1 MDKKASEILKKFIKE
16 EIGRSYHTKD
26 NMSYTFDD
34 YADYDIEIN
43 SNQSGDFFL
52 NVFYSGKKIAP
63 TGRYASHEEAFHA
76 SRMIIEKDKIK
87 RMNS

>member
-1 MDKKASEILKKFIKE
+1 MSFKLIKKFIKE

-26 NMSYTFDD
+26 NSPYTFDD
-34 YADYDIEIN
+34 LADYDIEIN
-43 SNQSGDFFL
+43 GDTKGGFFL
-52 NVFYSGKKIAP
+52 TVSYRDKKISP
-63 TGRYASHEEAFHA
+63 VQKYASHEEAHHA